1 MSNTTLEKE
10 KGSAFAPATHDV
22 ESGSSAQEGSVRSVQ
37 ENIATPSFG
46 SGIWSHLTSAG
57 VEMRGAEPVP
67 EEKRT
72 DTRFVNV
79 FTIFATS
86 MTSLLP

>member
-1 MSNTTLEKE
+1 MSNTTLDKE
-10 KGSAFAPATHDV
+10 KGSAIVPATHDV
-22 ESGSSAQEGSVRSVQ
+22 ESGSSAQEGSVRSVR
-37 ENIATPSFG
+37 ETIAAPSFG
-46 SGIWSHLTSAG
+46 SGIWAKLSSNG

-67 EEKRT
+67 EEKRS